1 MPTFIVGV
9 CLLLVT
15 IGLSYVIYRLIHTV
29 NELEE
34 RVETLERR

>member
-1 MPTFIVGV
+1 MPTLIVGV

-15 IGLSYVIYRLIHTV
+15 SGLSYVIYRLSNIV